1 MIGNLTDAQKE
12 QFLSGNPKSLT
23 LAFEDGTTLTN
34 EDIIQES
41 MTLTQTITDT
51 QNFSLG
57 QVFSSEFRIKIFN
70 DGTSYAG
77 KWFSATIRVT
87 GTSASLKIGTF
98 KVESEKK
105 SNDKLYKDIVAYD
118 ALHDVLNTDYAEWHN
133 SLTFPKTL
141 SSYLAV
147 FANHAGLAYRIEGTL
162 PNASM
167 QINRTFITSTYS
179 GADVLRCILELT
191 GWFAHIPQTK
201 QLLIHPID
209 MMDYSK
215 WQTIPNEAVLLG
227 GLNYEDFITKQVTS
241 VHIRTIDGATIGR
254 YPSMGDPGATYY
266 IADNPLVSG
275 KTSSELATI
284 ASNILHQINQLFF
297 HPVTLNCVGMPWLQP
312 GDIIN
317 CRVDREVWYYDYP
330 IFNRV
335 LTGINALRDAYTAN
349 GTEQFT
355 QTISSGNITVQT
367 TT

>member
-12 QFLSGNPKSLT
+12 QFFSGSPKSLT

-105 SNDKLYKDIVAYD
+105 SDDKLYKEIIAYD
-118 ALHDVLNTDYAEWHN
+118 AMHDILSSDYAEWHN
-133 SLTFPKTL
+133 SLTFPKAL

-147 FANHAGLAYRIEGTL
+147 FANHAGFTYRIDGTL

-167 QINRTFITSTYS
+167 QVNRTFITGSYS

-201 QLLIHPID
+201 QLLIYPIN
-209 MMDYSK
+209 MMDYTK
-215 WQTIPNEAVLLG
+215 WRSIPSEAVLLG
-227 GLNYEDFITKQVTS
+227 GLKYEDFATSQVS
-241 VHIRTIDGATIGR
+241 CVHIRTIEGDASG
-254 YPSMGDPGATYY
+254 YHPSVTPGHTYY
-266 IADNPLVSG
+266 ITNNPLVSG
-275 KTSSELATI
+275 KTSSELAVI
-284 ASNILHQINQLFF
+284 AKNILNQIIQLFF
-297 HPVTLNCVGMPWLQP
+297 HPYTMNCVGMPWLQP
-312 GDIIN
+312 GDVIN
-317 CRVDREVWYYDYP
+317 SNADADAWMYDYP

-335 LTGINALRDAYTAN
+335 LSGINALRDTYTAN
-349 GTEQFT
+349 GTKQFT
-355 QTISSGNITVQT
+355 QTTSGNITVQT